1 MGQKKEVEV
10 LRFIVNDT
18 VEVKML
24 QIQEKKKSVA
34 SDTLGFEQ
42 FAAGSGGADDDETKA
57 SSKLTLDDLKEFFS

>member
-1 MGQKKEVEV
+1 MGQRREVEV
-10 LRFIVNDT
+10 LRFIVNES

-42 FAAGSGGADDDETKA
+42 FSAGGEDDESKA